1 MLREEIFDSPR
12 GGLAPQASTRFT
24 YLAEVVAMAY
34 EPTQTQLED
43 LERAYNATGEYL
55 VTCPEFDGLLTQVH
69 AQGSRQMGTIVRPM
83 DAGREGFDIDLVAK
97 LSSNAMAQ
105 YSGSQGASL
114 LLNRLKTAL
123 ARYAKSHGLTI
134 EPWDRCVTLV
144 YAGGM
149 RADFVPI
156 IEDPRHSL
164 SRGEHHGLIPDRKL
178 QSYMSTNPKG
188 YCLGFDQVAKIQANF
203 TSQFALD
210 AVFTEALKA
219 ELAPLPDAAEVLGRL
234 MCRFVQLAKVHRN
247 FSFAGA
253 NESVVPTSVFLTSLI
268 ALAYKRLAPHPHD
281 GPLELFVDIITAL
294 PSLFQRRDLGNG
306 RQHWMLRNPFAL
318 NDNLADS
325 MNTPERQEAF
335 AQWHGKLKSDLN
347 RLVQAIDDMS
357 NSDGVLEVVKKSFG
371 SRASQ
376 AMLEHNAKSRE
387 ARRASGRANY
397 FVGAATVSV
406 SSVSR
411 SHTFFGDH

>member
-1 MLREEIFDSPR
+1 MIREDIFHR
-12 GGLAPQASTRFT
+12 TGGSLAPQASTRFT
-24 YLAEVVAMAY
+24 YLAEVVARAY

-55 VTCPEFDGLLTQVH
+55 VACQEFDGLLTQVH

-83 DAGREGFDIDLVAK
+83 DSSREGFDIDLVAK

-114 LLNRLKTAL
+114 LLSRLKTTL
-123 ARYAKSHGLTI
+123 TRYAKSHGLEI

-156 IEDPRHSL
+156 IEDPRRSVA
-164 SRGEHHGLIPDRKL
+164 RGEHHGLIPDSKL
-178 QSYMSTNPKG
+178 QSYVSTNPKG
-188 YCLGFDQVAKIQANF
+188 YCLGFDQVAKMQANF
-203 TSQFALD
+203 TRQFTLD
-210 AVFTEALKA
+210 SIATEALKA

-234 MCRFVQLAKVHRN
+234 MCRYVQLAKVHRN
-247 FSFAGA
+247 FSFTGA
-253 NESVVPTSVFLTSLI
+253 NEALVPTSVFLTSLI
-268 ALAYKRLAPHPHD
+268 ALAYERLAPDPHD
-281 GPLELFVDIITAL
+281 GPLELFVDIVDAL
-294 PSLFQRRDLGNG
+294 PSLFERHNLGHG
-306 RQHWMLRNPFAL
+306 RQYWLLSNRFAL

-335 AQWHGKLKSDLN
+335 SQWHSRLKSDLN
-347 RLVQAIDDMS
+347 RLVLAIEDTS

-371 SRASQ
+371 PRASQ

-387 ARRASGRANY
+387 TRRASGKASY
-397 FVGAATVSV
+397 FVGGAATSV

-411 SHTFFGDH
+411 SHTFFGDN

>member
-1 MLREEIFDSPR
+1 MLREKFFQPTE

-24 YLAEVVAMAY
+24 YLAEVVAKAF
-34 EPTQTQLED
+34 EPTQTQLDD

-83 DAGREGFDIDLVAK
+83 DSSCEGFDIDLVAK
-97 LSSNAMAQ
+97 LSSNAMAR
-105 YSGSQGASL
+105 YNGSQGASL
-114 LLNRLKTAL
+114 LLSRLKTAL
-123 ARYAKSHGLTI
+123 ARYAASHGLKI

-164 SRGEHHGLIPDRKL
+164 SHGEHHGLIPDRKL
-178 QSYMSTNPKG
+178 QTYMSTNPKG
-188 YCLGFDQVAKIQANF
+188 YCLGFDQVSKIQANF

-210 AVFTEALKA
+210 AIVTEALKA

-268 ALAYKRLAPHPHD
+268 ALAYEQLAPQPHA
-281 GPLELFVDIITAL
+281 GPLELFVDIISAL
-294 PSLFQRRDLGNG
+294 PGLFQRLDVGNG
-306 RQHWMLRNPFAL
+306 RQYWLLSNPFAV

-335 AQWHGKLKSDLN
+335 AQWHGKLKSDLH
-347 RLVQAIDDMS
+347 RLAHAIDDVS

-371 SRASQ
+371 PRASQ

-397 FVGAATVSV
+397 FVGGAAASV

-411 SHTFFGDH
+411 SHTFFGDY